1 MYRSVIFLKKIQ
13 DCSIKFG
20 KNGVKMTKEE
30 LSANVI
36 KTKNLDKVVD
46 DQTLINKKY
55 IYLEIQ

>member
-1 MYRSVIFLKKIQ
+1 
-13 DCSIKFG
+13 
-20 KNGVKMTKEE
+20 MTKEE